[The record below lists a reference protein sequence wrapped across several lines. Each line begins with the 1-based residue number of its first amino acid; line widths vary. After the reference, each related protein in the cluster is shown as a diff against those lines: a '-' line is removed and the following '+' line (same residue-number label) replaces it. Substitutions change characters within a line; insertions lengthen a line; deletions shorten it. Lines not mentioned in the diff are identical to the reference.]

1 MKNSWTKTF
10 RRLAAACVVAG
21 TAMFSSATCYAIS
34 AADNATDPVYADGWQ
49 AGDNG
54 GFGFGAWSFNGTD
67 ATPPGTYQGMTSSS
81 SLGTAWTLFTHD
93 DYSGLANAGRA
104 INGGLQTGQT
114 FVTVIQNPTTF
125 HFYRGFD
132 ILFTN
137 GSDNNVPG
145 DNTSA
150 LRLSVFNYYNSNWD
164 LNDAGGSIGGT
175 GLSSVTTGAAGVK
188 IDLTLNSP
196 TDYLLTMTPLNGATP
211 YSHSGTL
218 ASPITWVDYRL
229 WDGTS
234 AGPDDTANNF
244 EISSMSVVPE
254 PCTLALIGIG
264 SAGLMLLHRRKSNC
278 A

>member
-21 TAMFSSATCYAIS
+21 SVMSFSATCYAVS

-54 GFGFGAWSFNGTD
+54 GTGFGAWSFDGTD
-67 ATPPGTYQGMTSSS
+67 ETPAGTYQGITSSS
-81 SLGTAWTLFTHD
+81 SIGTAWTLYTHAND
-93 DYSGLANAGRA
+93 SGLANAGRA
-104 INGGLQTGQT
+104 ISGGLQTGQI
-114 FVTVIQNPTTF
+114 FETVIQNPTTF

-132 ILFTN
+132 ILFTG

-145 DNTSA
+145 DNTAA
-150 LRLSVFNYYNSNWD
+150 LRLSVFNYYASEWSLD
-164 LNDAGGSIGGT
+164 DYDGSIGT
-175 GLSSVTTGAAGVK
+175 GLTSATTGAAGVK
-188 IDLTLNSP
+188 IDLALSSP

-218 ASPITWVDYRL
+218 AGPITWVDYRL
-229 WDGTS
+229 WDGAS
-234 AGPDDTANNF
+234 GGSSDTANNF

-264 SAGLMLLHRRKSNC
+264 SAGLMFLHRRNSHRT
-278 A
+278 